1 MPSLYTSISICAFS
15 SSHPVPNYHIIFCM
29 RLSCHNYQRPLLLTS
44 FNFDLSMD
52 RCSGKCGMKLRI
64 HSQTSMVEIRKWI
77 SNSIPHILSTLGIK
91 LIHVVKMG
99 SQLVV
104 ASAGPVFNRLSQLLF
119 QCLQFSMR
127 CMECWGNAPMRW

>member
-1 MPSLYTSISICAFS
+1 
-15 SSHPVPNYHIIFCM
+15 
-29 RLSCHNYQRPLLLTS
+29 
-44 FNFDLSMD
+44 
-52 RCSGKCGMKLRI
+52 MKLRI

-91 LIHVVKMG
+91 LIRVVKIG

-104 ASAGPVFNRLSQLLF
+104 ASAGPVFNILSQLLF